1 MRRRIIPMLMI
12 ILMSVT
18 TPIQSAHAF
27 FGFGGVVFDPTN
39 YGQNLLTAARTLQT
53 VNNQI
58 RQLQNEADMIVNQV
72 KDLTKLDFD
81 SRQHLNNLLGE
92 ISTLMDQ
99 AKAMSFE
106 IQKADQVFKTQYP
119 QDYAA
124 LSGKQIIQ
132 NAENLWKTSRA
143 SLHDSLLVQSKI
155 VEAVR
160 ADTAMLDTLMR
171 ESQGAGGNLA
181 AAQAGN
187 QIMALSAKQT
197 MQMQELTAAQYRAET
212 LERARRLQIERAG
225 QVRHQRFVGSAS
237 AYPGN

>member
-1 MRRRIIPMLMI
+1 MRRRIIPMLMML
-12 ILMSVT
+12 LMGL

-58 RQLQNEADMIVNQV
+58 KQLQNEADMIVNQV

-81 SRQHLNNLLGE
+81 SRQHLYKLLGE

-106 IQKADQVFKTQYP
+106 VQKADQIFKSQYP

-124 LSGKQIIQ
+124 LSSQQIIQ
-132 NAENLWKTSRA
+132 NAETLWKTSRA
-143 SLHDSLLVQSKI
+143 SLHDSLLMQSKI
-155 VEAVR
+155 VESVR
-160 ADTAMLDTLMR
+160 ADTAMLDKLMR
-171 ESQGAGGNLA
+171 ESQGASGNLA

-187 QIMALSAKQT
+187 QILALSAKQT
-197 MQMQELTAAQYRAET
+197 MQLQELTAAQYRAET
-212 LERARRLQIERAG
+212 LERARRLQTERAA

-237 AYPGN
+237 AYSGN

>member
-1 MRRRIIPMLMI
+1 MRRRIIPLLMI
-12 ILMSVT
+12 LMMGL

-58 RQLQNEADMIVNQV
+58 KQLQNEADMIVNQV

-81 SRQHLNNLLGE
+81 SRQQLNKLLGE

-99 AKAMSFE
+99 AKAMSFD
-106 IQKADQVFKTQYP
+106 IQKADQIFKTQYP
-119 QDYAA
+119 DDYSA
-124 LSGKQIIQ
+124 LSGQQIIQ
-132 NAENLWKTSRA
+132 NAETLWKTSRA
-143 SLHDSLLVQSKI
+143 SLHDALLMQSKI
-155 VEAVR
+155 VETVR

-171 ESQGAGGNLA
+171 ESQGAGGSLA

-187 QIMALSAKQT
+187 QIIALSAKQT
-197 MQMQELTAAQYRAET
+197 MQMQKMTAAQYRAET
-212 LERARRLQIERAG
+212 LERARRLQTERAAK
-225 QVRHQRFVGSAS
+225 VRHERFVGNAS
-237 AYPGN
+237 AYSGN

>member
-1 MRRRIIPMLMI
+1 MRRRIIPFIMML
-12 ILMSVT
+12 LMGL

-58 RQLQNEADMIVNQV
+58 SQLQNEADMIVNQV

-81 SRQHLNNLLGE
+81 SRQHLNKLLGE

-106 IQKADQVFKTQYP
+106 IQKADQLFKAQYP
-119 QDYAA
+119 QDYAS
-124 LSGKQIIQ
+124 LSGQQIIQ
-132 NAENLWKTSRA
+132 NAENLWKTSKA
-143 SLHDSLLVQSKI
+143 SLHDALLVQSKI
-155 VEAVR
+155 AETVR
-160 ADTAMLDTLMR
+160 ADTAMLDNLMR

-187 QIMALSAKQT
+187 QIMAMSAKQT
-197 MQMQELTAAQYRAET
+197 MQLQELTAAQYRAET
-212 LERARRLQIERAG
+212 LERARRLQTERAAR
-225 QVRHQRFVGSAS
+225 VRHQRFVGGAT
-237 AYPGN
+237 AYSSN